1 MPAKRKPKKFSAVKA
16 VKSLARDRVGTPP
29 PVKRED
35 AGRPR
40 QKQKHKKTLG
50 DLLSGEE

>member
-16 VKSLARDRVGTPP
+16 VKSLARERVGRPP

-50 DLLSGEE
+50 DLLGAEE

>member
-29 PVKRED
+29 PVKREE

-40 QKQKHKKTLG
+40 QKQKHKKTLS
-50 DLLSGEE
+50 DLLGTDE